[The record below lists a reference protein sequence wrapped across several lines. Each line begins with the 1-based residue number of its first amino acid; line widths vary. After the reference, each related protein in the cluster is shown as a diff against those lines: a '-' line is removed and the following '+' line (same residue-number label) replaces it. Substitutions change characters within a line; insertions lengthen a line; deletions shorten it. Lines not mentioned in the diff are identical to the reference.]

1 MDEFMKFPESDYGEG
16 TLVEE
21 YNGQISLCVAQEGE
35 GDKIWKRWMF
45 PQVKDKQPSAKA
57 IPWKITL
64 GNSPKEALERL
75 EFHANA
81 LREELGLPLS
91 GADDTPF

>member
-1 MDEFMKFPESDYGEG
+1 MDEFLKYPESDYGEG
-16 TLVEE
+16 TLTEE
-21 YNGQISLCVAQEGE
+21 YNGQISLCSAQEGKD
-35 GDKIWKRWMF
+35 GKVYKRWMF

-75 EFHANA
+75 EFHAQMI
-81 LREELGLPLS
+81 RESLGIPEK
-91 GADDTPF
+91 DDSVPF